1 MIWSQTLLD
10 FFWCKALWTY
20 IFSIAYLYKYICR
33 NMHIYVNMHICI
45 SHICIYIYTYMC
57 IYIHI
62 YIYIMGLSIYIY
74 TIYVCIVLLYL
85 FRHLIYCSNLIY
97 MCIYHIYNIDIIA
110 IIYNHT
116 HPIPNLNPESRTFA
130 MQEQRGYLRTCKYFA
145 SSFGRLGR
153 IQERYQE
160 VVLSSKSHPKPCT
173 EAPVHTSCR
182 EVRLD

>member
-1 MIWSQTLLD
+1 MQEY
-10 FFWCKALWTY
+10 A
-20 IFSIAYLYKYICR
+20 YICKYAY
-33 NMHIYVNMHICI
+33 MYITYMY
-45 SHICIYIYTYMC
+45 IYIYVHVHLYT
-57 IYIHI
+57 
-62 YIYIMGLSIYIY
+62 YIYNGSIYIY
-74 TIYVCIVLLYL
+74 IYVCIVLLYL

>member
-1 MIWSQTLLD
+1 MGNWSLKVAETASAVRNARWQQRTES
-10 FFWCKALWTY
+10 WRQAAP
-20 IFSIAYLYKYICR
+20 IFNIPKRL
-33 NMHIYVNMHICI
+33 
-45 SHICIYIYTYMC
+45 
-57 IYIHI
+57 
-62 YIYIMGLSIYIY
+62 GLGQKR
-74 TIYVCIVLLYL
+74 
-85 FRHLIYCSNLIY
+85 FQHKK
-97 MCIYHIYNIDIIA
+97 IDIA

-130 MQEQRGYLRTCKYFA
+130 MEEQRGYLRTCKYFA